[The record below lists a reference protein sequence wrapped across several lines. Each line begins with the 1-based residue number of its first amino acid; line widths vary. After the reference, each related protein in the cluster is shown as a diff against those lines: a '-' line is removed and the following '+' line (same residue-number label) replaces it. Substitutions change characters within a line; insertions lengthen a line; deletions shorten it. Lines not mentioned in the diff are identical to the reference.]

1 MLIPE
6 PASCY
11 YHKIFR
17 IQMELSPSTLYN
29 ARGLPC
35 LEWMLSLMLLLR
47 GSIYVIIITLAL
59 PFSCLVKWGGGG
71 GGRLK
76 NWFVKEVYLTKLFY
90 EQMLQEIPHCTRI
103 NTDVSYFLVMYGCLY
118 KGFVFSCKEK
128 NSFS

>member
-1 MLIPE
+1 LKKSPFSDIASTFRAYILHACWATMMLIPE

-59 PFSCLVKWGGGG
+59 PFSCLVKWGG
-71 GGRLK
+71 RLE
-76 NWFVKEVYLTKLFY
+76 N
-90 EQMLQEIPHCTRI
+90 
-103 NTDVSYFLVMYGCLY
+103 
-118 KGFVFSCKEK
+118 GFV
-128 NSFS
+128 